1 MDGILK
7 VTNDIYNKFCTLVDK
22 NWDEI
27 AEIAKN
33 HPISLCYKMRY

>member
-22 NWDEI
+22 NWDELQKLLKI
-27 AEIAKN
+27 ILMLAT
-33 HPISLCYKMRY
+33 R